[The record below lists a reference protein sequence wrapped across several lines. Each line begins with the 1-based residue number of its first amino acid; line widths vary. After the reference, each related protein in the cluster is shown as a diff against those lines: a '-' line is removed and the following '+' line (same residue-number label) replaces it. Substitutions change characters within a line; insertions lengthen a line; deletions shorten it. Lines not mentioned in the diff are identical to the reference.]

1 MDRTAL
7 SDRQRRTLVRR
18 ARGGD
23 GRAFGRL
30 VQDCAPTLYRVCLG
44 ATGGNEAD
52 AADAVQTALVS
63 AWQNIGS
70 LREPGHFK
78 TWIIRI
84 CLNACTDLARRHRP
98 TTPLDEHGES
108 LADPQPRAE
117 ATLEADAGFRELIQ
131 AAGADN
137 GIVIALY
144 YGEGYRTGEIAELLG
159 ITSAAV
165 RQRLSRGR
173 RAIARALD
181 AATPD
186 DATPHSVT
194 PPSNDC
200 RGRVDD
206 PRAPAP
212 RPASSQ
218 PLSHPTP

>member
-1 MDRTAL
+1 MNRTTL
-7 SDRQRRTLVRR
+7 SDRQRRALVRR

-63 AWQNIGS
+63 AWQNIGA
-70 LREPGHFK
+70 LRDLGYFK

-98 TTPLDEHGES
+98 TAPLDGHGEN
-108 LADPQPRAE
+108 LADPKPRAE
-117 ATLEADAGFRELIQ
+117 TALEADAGFRELVQ
-131 AAGADN
+131 LAGADN

-144 YGEGYRTGEIAELLG
+144 YGEGYRTEEIAELLG

-173 RAIARALD
+173 RAIARGLNGAAL
-181 AATPD
+181 D
-186 DATPHSVT
+186 DATPHQRA
-194 PPSNDC
+194 PSHND
-200 RGRVDD
+200 RDGRVDD

-212 RPASSQ
+212 RAASPQ
-218 PLSHPTP
+218 PLQQPTP

>member
-1 MDRTAL
+1 MDRTTL
-7 SDRQRRTLVRR
+7 SDRQRRALARR
-18 ARGGD
+18 ARRGD
-23 GRAFGRL
+23 ERAFGRL
-30 VQDCAPTLYRVCLG
+30 VRDCAPTLYRVCLG

-52 AADAVQTALVS
+52 AADAVQTALAS

-78 TWIIRI
+78 TWITRI
-84 CLNACTDLARRHRP
+84 CLNACTDLVRRHRP
-98 TTPLDEHGES
+98 TTPLDERGEN

-117 ATLEADAGFRELIQ
+117 ATLEVDAGFRELTQ

-144 YGEGYRTGEIAELLG
+144 YGEGYRTEEIAELLG
-159 ITSAAV
+159 ITPAAV

-181 AATPD
+181 AAAPD
-186 DATPHSVT
+186 GVPAHPVA
-194 PPSNDC
+194 PLRND
-200 RGRVDD
+200 RIDD

-212 RPASSQ
+212 RTAPSQ